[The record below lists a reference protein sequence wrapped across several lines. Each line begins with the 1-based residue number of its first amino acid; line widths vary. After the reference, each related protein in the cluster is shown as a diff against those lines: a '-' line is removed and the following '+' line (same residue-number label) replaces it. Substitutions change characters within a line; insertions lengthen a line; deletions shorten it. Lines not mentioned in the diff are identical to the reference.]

1 MQVAIVDD
9 RAEDR
14 AELRV
19 LLSRYAKERG
29 LLITCD
35 EYDSAEAFLAQ
46 AVPGEVQLLFL
57 DIYMGELSGMEAAR
71 QVCSIDPECRLVF
84 FTTSHLHAV
93 ESYEVRA
100 AYYLTKPL
108 EYGRLCQA
116 LDQSCQNLL
125 LDSRRIEVHAG
136 GVPLSILLSEII
148 FTDCYAGCPRL
159 HLKNRI
165 IVTDERASEI
175 FATLSEDERFLNCNR
190 NLLVN
195 MEYISMALKD
205 DFLLSGGERVPIR
218 QRGCAS
224 VKWEFLAYSLK
235 SLRKG
240 NEP

>member
-84 FTTSHLHAV
+84 SPPAI
-93 ESYEVRA
+93 SMRWKA
-100 AYYLTKPL
+100 MRCARLTISP
-108 EYGRLCQA
+108 
-116 LDQSCQNLL
+116 
-125 LDSRRIEVHAG
+125 SRWN
-136 GVPLSILLSEII
+136 
-148 FTDCYAGCPRL
+148 TAGCVRRWTNPA
-159 HLKNRI
+159 K
-165 IVTDERASEI
+165 TCCWTAAESKYMPA
-175 FATLSEDERFLNCNR
+175 
-190 NLLVN
+190 
-195 MEYISMALKD
+195 
-205 DFLLSGGERVPIR
+205 
-218 QRGCAS
+218 GC
-224 VKWEFLAYSLK
+224 
-235 SLRKG
+235 R
-240 NEP
+240 